1 MICAA
6 LQVQPDETVKLIDAS
21 CGQTAPDGF
30 ALVAFVDPAQ
40 PYYWDW
46 PASEVGPFCAAVA
59 VLFAVA
65 YVLRRSR
72 GAIN

>member
-6 LQVQPDETVKLIDAS
+6 LQVQPDETVRLIDAS
-21 CGQTAPDGF
+21 CGQPAPDGY
-30 ALVAFVDPAQ
+30 ALVAFVDPTSPQ
-40 PYYWDW
+40 VWDW

-59 VLFAVA
+59 ALFAVA
-65 YVLRRSR
+65 YVLRRAR